1 MGQRRSYIE
10 LVSTLIMHG
19 LTATAWGCHDRAALK
34 KTPRQMLSHELLSIL
49 LQVQSAY
56 TPALRYPF
64 PRLFLSDAIHSNGV
78 SSNKSNVL
86 ITP

>member
-1 MGQRRSYIE
+1 
-10 LVSTLIMHG
+10 
-19 LTATAWGCHDRAALK
+19 
-34 KTPRQMLSHELLSIL
+34 MLSHELLSIL
-49 LQVQSAY
+49 LQVQSAH

-64 PRLFLSDAIHSNGV
+64 PRLFLCDAIHSNGV